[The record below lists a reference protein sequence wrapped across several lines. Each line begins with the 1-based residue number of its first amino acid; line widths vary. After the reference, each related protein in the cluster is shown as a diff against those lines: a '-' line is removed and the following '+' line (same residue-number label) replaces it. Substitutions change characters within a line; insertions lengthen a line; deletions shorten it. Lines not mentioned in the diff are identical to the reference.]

1 MAGKF
6 EVYTDERFR
15 SRVCSV
21 LFHRCLL
28 ARNVMHRT
36 GFGYGSVPVTR

>member
-6 EVYTDERFR
+6 EVYTDERCR
-15 SRVCSV
+15 SRVGSV

-28 ARNVMHRT
+28 AGNVMHRT
-36 GFGYGSVPVTR
+36 GFGYGLAPVTR